1 MNEVQ
6 INVSQTPSVVLS
18 FRLGESMVF
27 LVVVVPELGDDENL
41 LTLDKAFFDGALDA
55 LACFALVLVIICA
68 VEEAVADFD
77 CLRVVNSL
85 AQISLDELVRGPDSK
100 TSYWSLSR
108 RVNSTG
114 FESGPRSWQRTL

>member
-1 MNEVQ
+1 MDEVE
-6 INVSQTPSVVLS
+6 IDVSQTPGLVLS
-18 FRLGESMVF
+18 FGLSKSMVF

-55 LACFALVLVIICA
+55 LACFALILVVVCA

-77 CLRVVNSL
+77 CLRVVNLLDQILLGGL
-85 AQISLDELVRGPDSK
+85 ARGPDSK
-100 TSYWSLSR
+100 TSYWSLNG

-114 FESGPRSWQRTL
+114 FGSGPRSWQRTL